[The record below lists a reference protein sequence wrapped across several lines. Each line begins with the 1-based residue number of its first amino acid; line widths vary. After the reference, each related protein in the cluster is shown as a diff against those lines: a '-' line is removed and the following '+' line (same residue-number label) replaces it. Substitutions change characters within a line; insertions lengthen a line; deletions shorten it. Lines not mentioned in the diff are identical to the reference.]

1 MQEVQVP
8 VVSDADAAK
17 KYGSYNASVMNAA
30 SGNSKDTCQGD
41 SGGPLFAHNGRA
53 YVVVGVTSYGKG
65 CGAPGTNERC
75 LLGCATKRGWCQV
88 GIKEEYSLS
97 YPLFLLI
104 FHLHNATSLCGRC

>member
-17 KYGSYNASVMNAA
+17 KYGSYNASVMNPA

-41 SGGPLFAHNGRA
+41 SGGPLFAHNGSA

-65 CGAPGTNERC
+65 CGAPGTDERC
-75 LLGCATKRGWCQV
+75 LLGCVTKRGWCQV
-88 GIKEEYSLS
+88 GIKEEYSS
-97 YPLFLLI
+97 FTASFSPYFSPAKRNFL
-104 FHLHNATSLCGRC
+104 